1 MKWTALVTIAIPA
14 DYRMQSKSVLL
25 SVILAVFG
33 AGSAALAAPALKN
46 SFCLDCHA
54 DKTLSTTNA
63 AGKELSLFVDKAK
76 LAASAHKTN
85 SCISCHIDATARH
98 PDDHKMLQPVKCSDC
113 HDQPVKLEGA
123 NAHAIKKKE

>member
-1 MKWTALVTIAIPA
+1 MIVIPA
-14 DYRMQSKSVLL
+14 GCRMQRRIILL
-25 SVILAVFG
+25 SVMLMVAG
-33 AGSAALAAPALKN
+33 AGITALAAPALKN

-63 AGKELSLFVDKAK
+63 AGKEISLFVDKAA

-85 SCISCHIDATARH
+85 SCINCHIDATIKH
-98 PDDHKMLQPVKCSDC
+98 PEDHKILKSVECAAC
-113 HDQPVKLEGA
+113 HDKPVKLDGA

>member
-1 MKWTALVTIAIPA
+1 
-14 DYRMQSKSVLL
+14 MQRKIILL
-25 SVILAVFG
+25 SAILAAFDIGV
-33 AGSAALAAPALKN
+33 SALAAPVLKN

-63 AGKELSLFVDKAK
+63 AGKEISLFVDKAV

-85 SCISCHIDATARH
+85 ACISCHLDVTAKH
-98 PDDHKMLQPVKCSDC
+98 PDDHKVLEPVDCATC
-113 HDQPVKLEGA
+113 HDKPVKLDGS